1 MSDNKELNATVM
13 KLYAAIATQSQ
24 TMLHAAK
31 QGDWEALCEAETD
44 CSRLI
49 HELQSVKKA
58 KEIQLN
64 EEERHKH
71 IVYLKNILAD
81 DAEIRNLTQPRLQ
94 QLEEFLRAASNTHRL
109 SNSYGS
115 N

>member
-1 MSDNKELNATVM
+1 MSDNNELSATVM
-13 KLYAAIATQSQ
+13 NLYAAISDQSQ
-24 TMLHAAK
+24 SMLHAAK
-31 QGDWEALCEAETD
+31 QGDWDGLCKAEES

-49 HELQSVKKA
+49 LELQTVKQA
-58 KEIQLN
+58 REIELN
-64 EEERHKH
+64 EEERGKH
-71 IVYLKNILAD
+71 IAYLKTILAD
-81 DAEIRNLTQPRLQ
+81 DAAIRNITEPRLQ